1 MYNPFTL
8 SKKTILITGAS
19 SGIGKTAAIECAK
32 MGAICVITGRNEKR
46 LNETLTLLEGCGHMA
61 ISADLTIE
69 EDLNLLVEQ
78 CPAIDGLINNAG
90 IGSNKPIAFYKAA
103 DLRQIYETNAFAPM
117 LLTSRLVKRK
127 KINAG
132 ASIVFTSSIAAM
144 TGYLGNGIYGTAKA
158 ALATFSLYCAR
169 EFAGKKIRA
178 NAIMPGM
185 VETPLIHD
193 GALSEEELKA
203 DTARYPLQRYGK
215 PEEIAYLMIYLL
227 SDAAAWITGQ
237 SFVIDGGITLK

>member
-1 MYNPFTL
+1 MYNPFSL
-8 SKKTILITGAS
+8 NGKTILITGAS

-32 MGAICVITGRNEKR
+32 MGARCIITGRNEKR
-46 LNETLTLLEGCGHMA
+46 LNDTLMLLEGNEHKA
-61 ISADLTIE
+61 ILADLTIE
-69 EDLNLLVEQ
+69 EELNQLVEQ
-78 CPAIDGLINNAG
+78 CPSIDGLINNAG
-90 IGSNKPIAFYKAA
+90 IGSNKPIAFYKAS

-117 LLTSRLVKRK
+117 LLTSRLVKKK
-127 KINAG
+127 KINTG
-132 ASIVFTSSIAAM
+132 ASIVFTSSIAAI
-144 TGYLGNGIYGTAKA
+144 TSYLGNGIYGTAKA
-158 ALATFSLYCAR
+158 SLASFALYCAH

-185 VETPLIHD
+185 VDTVMIHD

-203 DTARYPLQRYGK
+203 DMAKYPLQRYGT

-237 SFVIDGGITLK
+237 SFVIDGGVTLK